1 MVEGKPSLGAPLR
14 SGGDGVPEVFCVDE
28 QSDVPIELER
38 WRRLALD
45 VLRSE
50 NVRGAAELAVLF
62 VDELTIAEMNAQ
74 FMGKSGPT
82 DVLAFPVDGLEVA
95 IAHGP
100 GAVTRGPSRVEHD
113 ISDAPLILGDVV
125 ICPTVAVR
133 QAPEHAG
140 TTDDE
145 LALLLVHGILH
156 VLGHDHDETSRT
168 AIMRQRELDHLTA
181 HHWNGPAPSGFRQ
194 EHSS

>member
-38 WRRLALD
+38 WRRLALNA
-45 VLRSE
+45 LLSE
-50 NVRGAAELAVLF
+50 NIRGAAELAVLF
-62 VDELTIAEMNAQ
+62 VDEVTIAEMNAQ

-82 DVLAFPVDGLEVA
+82 DVLAFPVDGIEVVSTQ
-95 IAHGP
+95 GP
-100 GAVTRGPSRVEHD
+100 GAVTRGPSRIEHD
-113 ISDAPLILGDVV
+113 LSDAPLILGDVV
-125 ICPTVAVR
+125 ICPSIAAR

-140 TTDDE
+140 QVDDE
-145 LALLLVHGILH
+145 IALLLVHGILH
-156 VLGHDHDETSRT
+156 VLGHDHDEPQRT
-168 AIMRQRELDHLTA
+168 AVMRARELELLSA
-181 HHWNGPAPSGFRQ
+181 HHWNGPAPAGFAQ

>member
-28 QSDVPIELER
+28 QSEVPIELER
-38 WRRLALD
+38 WRRLALNS
-45 VLRSE
+45 LQSE

-62 VDELTIAEMNAQ
+62 VDEVTIAEMNAQ

-82 DVLAFPVDGLEVA
+82 DVLAFPVDGLEVFSA
-95 IAHGP
+95 QGP
-100 GAVTRGPSRVEHD
+100 GAVTRGPSRAEHD
-113 ISDAPLILGDVV
+113 LSDAPLILGDVV
-125 ICPTVAVR
+125 ICPAVAVR

-140 TTDDE
+140 EVDDE
-145 LALLLVHGILH
+145 IALLLVHGILH
-156 VLGHDHDETSRT
+156 VLGHDHDEPQRT
-168 AIMRQRELDHLTA
+168 AVMRAREIELLSA
-181 HHWNGPAPSGFRQ
+181 HHWNGPAPVGFAQ